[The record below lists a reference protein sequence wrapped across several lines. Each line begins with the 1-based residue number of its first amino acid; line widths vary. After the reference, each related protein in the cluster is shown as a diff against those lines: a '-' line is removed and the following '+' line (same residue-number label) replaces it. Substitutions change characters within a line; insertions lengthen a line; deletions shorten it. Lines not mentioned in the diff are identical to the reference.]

1 MDRVRLYHDFN
12 KLEGDQPPSRGTHQ
26 IVRAPLVCRGT
37 ANDLAR
43 LGNELYDGMLV
54 TLYEPDDFDE
64 DGNPDCL
71 EVDAVVKRDPTG
83 KYWVGE
89 FDSDELD
96 YASKKR
102 KRS

>member
-1 MDRVRLYHDFN
+1 MPL
-12 KLEGDQPPSRGTHQ
+12 TH
-26 IVRAPLVCRGT
+26 A
-37 ANDLAR
+37 DLIAG
-43 LGNELYDGMLV
+43 LNERFPELWDNGMLV
-54 TLYEPDDFDE
+54 TLYEPDDVDE

-83 KYWVGE
+83 RYWVGE